1 MKKIAPREAGDNQ
14 AARQENNRRK
24 EHIARETHQK
34 AKDQTIAETTV
45 DIDPENRKRTHM
57 KTPQREAKRE
67 HGNSTAVRRT
77 PRTGKNTTPD
87 TLSMNQDGKKKKDT
101 EKKDNHI
108 TRKKDNGNRDTM
120 NQDTSMKDTQNTRKD
135 GKDLMKDMKPDTKNM
150 TIEEMKA
157 EKATEQE
164 ARTTTIEEKKTIGQK
179 NDQSWEHLD
188 TTENTMKKSTKD
200 QRKEN

>member
-1 MKKIAPREAGDNQ
+1 
-14 AARQENNRRK
+14 
-24 EHIARETHQK
+24 
-34 AKDQTIAETTV
+34 
-45 DIDPENRKRTHM
+45 
-57 KTPQREAKRE
+57 
-67 HGNSTAVRRT
+67 
-77 PRTGKNTTPD
+77 
-87 TLSMNQDGKKKKDT
+87 MNQDGKKKKDT